1 MNEKIKVLHVI
12 GALHIGGAENMAM
25 NFLRYIDKSRFQCDY
40 LVFGKE
46 VGEYESEAISLEA
59 KVIHID
65 APSEGYLAYARNLKT
80 ILQEGNYDVIHS
92 HTLLN
97 NGLTLKIARNIGIK
111 KRISHSH
118 STDSGRKE
126 TLTYKI
132 YSYVMKQ
139 IIKVYATEYI
149 ACGVDAG
156 NYLYGRRLFESKGII
171 INNGIHL
178 ESYLYSEKK
187 RKKIRDAFGV
197 NNQIVIGH
205 VGRFAKVKNHMFLLD
220 IFEQISK
227 NNRDAILLLVGDGEL
242 RPDIEGKIQTLGL
255 NDKVILA
262 GNRNDVSDIMQ
273 AMDILVFPSLYEGLP
288 IVLVEAQAAGLPCI
302 VSANVT
308 KELDVANLITY
319 ISLDESPNKWADEVL
334 KVFEKNIRKSPYNEI
349 KNAGYDI
356 YDAIKKL
363 ENVYSEDIK

>member
-1 MNEKIKVLHVI
+1 M
-12 GALHIGGAENMAM
+12 
-25 NFLRYIDKSRFQCDY
+25 
-40 LVFGKE
+40 
-46 VGEYESEAISLEA
+46 
-59 KVIHID
+59 IHID
-65 APSEGYLAYARNLKT
+65 VSSEGYLAYVRNLKQFCKKEIMMLYT
-80 ILQEGNYDVIHS
+80 S

-97 NGLTLKIARNIGIK
+97 NGLTLKIVPNIGIK
-111 KRISHSH
+111 KEYHIHI

-242 RPDIEGKIQTLGL
+242 RPDIEVKF
-255 NDKVILA
+255 
-262 GNRNDVSDIMQ
+262 RH
-273 AMDILVFPSLYEGLP
+273 LV
-288 IVLVEAQAAGLPCI
+288 
-302 VSANVT
+302 
-308 KELDVANLITY
+308 
-319 ISLDESPNKWADEVL
+319 
-334 KVFEKNIRKSPYNEI
+334 
-349 KNAGYDI
+349 
-356 YDAIKKL
+356 
-363 ENVYSEDIK
+363 

>member
-1 MNEKIKVLHVI
+1 
-12 GALHIGGAENMAM
+12 MAM

-156 NYLYGRRLFESKGII
+156 NYLYGRRLFESK
-171 INNGIHL
+171 
-178 ESYLYSEKK
+178 K
-187 RKKIRDAFGV
+187 
-197 NNQIVIGH
+197 
-205 VGRFAKVKNHMFLLD
+205 
-220 IFEQISK
+220 
-227 NNRDAILLLVGDGEL
+227 
-242 RPDIEGKIQTLGL
+242 
-255 NDKVILA
+255 
-262 GNRNDVSDIMQ
+262 
-273 AMDILVFPSLYEGLP
+273 
-288 IVLVEAQAAGLPCI
+288 
-302 VSANVT
+302 
-308 KELDVANLITY
+308 
-319 ISLDESPNKWADEVL
+319 
-334 KVFEKNIRKSPYNEI
+334 
-349 KNAGYDI
+349 
-356 YDAIKKL
+356 
-363 ENVYSEDIK
+363 